1 MTNPCKQWVG
11 IDVCKRWLD
20 VHIRPS
26 AVSFRVSNDN
36 SGINELQARLV
47 PAAQVGRVILEA
59 TGGYEREAAIK
70 LEQQGYAVVVINA
83 RQSRHFAKSIN
94 QFAKTDRLDASLLA
108 HFGEA
113 LQPAVRPLASETQRQ
128 LQDLVTRRRQLV
140 ETLTVEQ
147 NRCQRLRGAAQE
159 DVEAHIDW
167 LKERIQHLDGQIAQQ
182 VEHCEQWREQRRQLT
197 TVPGVGAV
205 VATTLLAELP
215 ELGQLCR
222 QKIAALAGVAPLN
235 LDSGESVGK
244 RRIFGG
250 RSRVRQVLYMATLVA
265 VRHNPRIRACYEHFQ
280 QDGKAKKVALVACM
294 RKLLTILN
302 AMVKQ
307 GTDWNPPQQAIAAE
321 TAPLCS

>member
-1 MTNPCKQWVG
+1 MTNPAKQWVG

-20 VHIRPS
+20 VHIRPA

-36 SGINELQARLV
+36 SGIEALQARLV

-59 TGGYEREAAIK
+59 TGGYEREAAIR

-113 LQPAVRPLASETQRQ
+113 LQPAVRPLASEAQRQ

-147 NRCQRLRGAAQE
+147 NRCQRLRGVAQA

-167 LKERIQHLDGQIAQQ
+167 LKERIQYLDVQIAQQ
-182 VEHCEQWREQRRQLT
+182 VEQCEQWQEQRRQLT
-197 TVPGVGAV
+197 TVPGVGPV

-265 VRHNPRIRACYEHFQ
+265 VRHNPLIRACYEHFQ
-280 QDGKAKKVALVACM
+280 ENGKAKKVALVACM

-307 GTDWNPPQQAIAAE
+307 GTDWNPPKAITAE
-321 TAPLCS
+321 ATPLCS

>member
-1 MTNPCKQWVG
+1 MPNPVEQWVG

-26 AVSFRVSNDN
+26 AISFRVSNDQ
-36 SGINELQARLV
+36 SGIDELQTRLV
-47 PAAQVGRVILEA
+47 PGAQVGRVILEA
-59 TGGYEREAAIK
+59 TGGYEREAAIR

-83 RQSRHFAKSIN
+83 RQLRHFAKSIN
-94 QFAKTDRLDASLLA
+94 QFAKTDRLDARLLA

-113 LQPAVRPLASETQRQ
+113 LQPPVRPLASEVQRQ

-147 NRCQRLRGAAQE
+147 NRCQGLRGAAQE

-167 LKERIQHLDGQIAQQ
+167 LKERIQHLDRQIAQQ
-182 VEHCEQWREQRRQLT
+182 VEQCEQWREQRRQLT
-197 TVPGVGAV
+197 TVPGVGPV
-205 VATTLLAELP
+205 VAATLLAELP
-215 ELGQLCR
+215 ELGQICR

-265 VRHNPRIRACYEHFQ
+265 VRHNPLIRACYEHLQ
-280 QDGKAKKVALVACM
+280 QQGKAKKVALVACM

-302 AMVKQ
+302 AMVT
-307 GTDWNPPQQAIAAE
+307 GYGLESP
-321 TAPLCS
+321 